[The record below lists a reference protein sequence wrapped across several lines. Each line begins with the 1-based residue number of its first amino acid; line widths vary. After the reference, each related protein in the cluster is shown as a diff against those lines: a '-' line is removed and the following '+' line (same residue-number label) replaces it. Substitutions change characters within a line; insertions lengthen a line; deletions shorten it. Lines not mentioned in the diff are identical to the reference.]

1 MDLGNGFGLHLSD
14 ANKRMAMEAHKK
26 LDTPAKLKGAKRDL
40 AVFFRGHSQ
49 RGGLAGGHG
58 TMTEAAVRNSVA
70 RTNAKN
76 HLIGDDGLPG
86 SGFMDHLLCGAAS
99 ENLAIFF
106 SLANI

>member
-1 MDLGNGFGLHLSD
+1 LL
-14 ANKRMAMEAHKK
+14 K
-26 LDTPAKLKGAKRDL
+26 AKLAVS
-40 AVFFRGHSQ
+40 VFFKGHSQ
-49 RGGLAGGHG
+49 QGGLAGGNG
-58 TMTEAAVRNSVA
+58 TATKAAVRNGAA
-70 RTNAKN
+70 RRNAKD